1 MMCLRP
7 DGVMEQ
13 ERLFLELLDRVDRYI
28 IEGADRLRLLDENG
42 EVVIDLEST
51 TTPPEGVL

>member
-1 MMCLRP
+1 
-7 DGVMEQ
+7 MEQ